1 MSVTVH
7 STAIVD
13 PKARLGS
20 GVVVGPYSI
29 IGPDVE
35 IGDGCEVI
43 SHVVVTGHTRLGAN
57 NRIFP
62 FASIGHQPQDLKYHG
77 EPSEVIIGDNNVIR
91 ENVTINPGTE
101 GGGMLTRLGNGNLL
115 MAYAHVAH
123 DCLVGDGAIL
133 ANNATLAG
141 HVEVHDGAIIG
152 GLTAVHQFV
161 RVGKFCMIGGMSAV
175 HKDVPPYCMLKGGYH
190 AAVRGL
196 NLVGLRRRGFSAE
209 SIRRLKEIY
218 RLLLQAEGKLES
230 RLQEAD
236 KVAGDDPNARHM
248 VDFVRNSRR
257 GITLHRRDT
266 MEAED
271 E

>member
-1 MSVTVH
+1 MTVRIH
-7 STAIVD
+7 PTAIVD
-13 PKARLGS
+13 AKARLGEN
-20 GVVVGPYSI
+20 VIVGPYSV

-35 IGDGCEVI
+35 VGDNSELI
-43 SHVVVTGHTRLGAN
+43 SHVVITGRTRMGAG

-62 FASIGHQPQDLKYHG
+62 FACIGHQPQDLKYHG
-77 EPSEVIIGDNNVIR
+77 EPSEIVIGDSNVIR
-91 ENVTINPGTE
+91 ENATINPGTE
-101 GGGMLTRLGNGNLL
+101 GGGMITRLGNGNLL

-123 DCLVGDGAIL
+123 DCLVGNSAIL

-175 HKDVPPYCMLKGGYH
+175 HKDVPPFCMLKGGYH

-196 NLVGLRRRGFSAE
+196 NLVGLRRRGFSTDT
-209 SIRRLKEIY
+209 IRRLKEVY
-218 RLLLQAEGKLES
+218 RLLLQTEGKLEG
-230 RLQEAD
+230 RLQEAEQA
-236 KVAGDDPNARHM
+236 AGDDPEALHMVEFARH
-248 VDFVRNSRR
+248 SKR
-257 GITLHRRDT
+257 GVTLHRRDT
-266 MEAED
+266 ESED